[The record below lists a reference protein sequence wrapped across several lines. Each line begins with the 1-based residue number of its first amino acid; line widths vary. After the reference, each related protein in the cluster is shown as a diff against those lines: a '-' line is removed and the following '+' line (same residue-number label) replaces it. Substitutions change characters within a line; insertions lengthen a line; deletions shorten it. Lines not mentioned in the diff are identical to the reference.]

1 LRRLW
6 QQAGAVILL
15 FSPPSPKRLHDCQP
29 NAGESFAMSIFCTK
43 CGTANE
49 GGAAFCDNCGTPLRA
64 ALAKKVES
72 TSVADGVTA
81 SIDTRSMLAISPDLT
96 KKFIYAAVGLV
107 GVLVLGSGVGY
118 VMLKAPVALASTLL
132 AAVKSGYG
140 EEINVRFKRE
150 LCLSNIDYSKNTFNA
165 GENDRRTQAWLNA
178 LVAGGLYSPPV
189 AISSGG
195 FFPQT
200 LLQYVATPELVKY
213 RQGNRL
219 CAAQDVDIV
228 DVIDIEKPEEEALGK
243 NGGPPRITVV
253 KAKLVVQS
261 VNTAP
266 WLNEPEVR
274 NAFMAKLNGWEYIDT
289 SLQKRVDDTFGL
301 KDNKWTTGVAYKE
314 SLELLYKN
322 AQRGSD
328 GSTSQGSKS
337 ANSGNGGSWVS
348 KLSGLFTMGH
358 PLKGTWR
365 TAAQDIGFGVV
376 IPAGTGPTLTFTAD
390 TMESVGQEI
399 KVDFEVDG
407 ERVKVT
413 PKGESQSLIFS
424 LQGPDA
430 MVSEAMAGLRYERV
444 K

>member
-1 LRRLW
+1 
-6 QQAGAVILL
+6 
-15 FSPPSPKRLHDCQP
+15 
-29 NAGESFAMSIFCTK
+29 MSIFCTK

-64 ALAKKVES
+64 ALAKKIES

-81 SIDTRSMLAISPDLT
+81 SIDARSMSVTSPGLS
-96 KKFIYAAVGLV
+96 KKAIYAAAGLA

-118 VMLKAPVALASTLL
+118 VMLKAPAATASTLL
-132 AAVKSGYG
+132 AAAKSDYG
-140 EEINVRFKRE
+140 KEINDRFKRE
-150 LCLSNIDYSKNTFNA
+150 LCLSNIDYSKSTFNV
-165 GENDRRTQAWLNA
+165 GENNQRTQAWLSA
-178 LVAGGLYSPPV
+178 LVAGGLYSPPL

-228 DVIDIEKPEEEALGK
+228 DVIDIEKPEEESLGK
-243 NGGPPRITVV
+243 NGGPPRITLV

-266 WLNEPEVR
+266 WMNMPEVR
-274 NAFMAKLNGWEYIDT
+274 NAFMTNLNGWEYTDT
-289 SLQKRVDDTFGL
+289 ALQKRVDDTFGL

-314 SLELLYKN
+314 SLELQYKN

-328 GSTSQGSKS
+328 GSTGQGSTS
-337 ANSGNGGSWVS
+337 ASSGNGVGWAS
-348 KLSGLFTMGH
+348 KLFGLLTTGH

-365 TAAQDIGFGVV
+365 TAAHDMGFGVV
-376 IPAGTGPTLTFTAD
+376 LPPGMGLTLTFTAD
-390 TMESVGQEI
+390 AMESAGQET

-407 ERVKVT
+407 KRVKVT
-413 PKGESQSLIFS
+413 PKGRSQSVIF
-424 LQGPDA
+424 LMEGPDTMA
-430 MVSEAMAGLRYERV
+430 VAGLRYERV

>member
-1 LRRLW
+1 
-6 QQAGAVILL
+6 
-15 FSPPSPKRLHDCQP
+15 
-29 NAGESFAMSIFCTK
+29 MSIFCTK

-64 ALAKKVES
+64 ALAKKVELI
-72 TSVADGVTA
+72 SVPDGVAA
-81 SIDTRSMLAISPDLT
+81 SIDARSMSATSPGLS
-96 KKFIYAAVGLV
+96 KKAIYAAAGLV
-107 GVLVLGSGVGY
+107 GVLVMGSGVSY
-118 VMLKAPVALASTLL
+118 LVLKAPAASASTLL

-140 EEINVRFKRE
+140 EEINVRFQRE

-219 CAAQDVDIV
+219 CAAKDVDIV

-274 NAFMAKLNGWEYIDT
+274 NAFMAKLNGWEYTDT
-289 SLQKRVDDTFGL
+289 ALQKRVDDTFGL
-301 KDNKWTTGVAYKE
+301 KDNKWTTGAAYKE
-314 SLELLYKN
+314 SLELQSKN

-328 GSTSQGSKS
+328 GSTSQANTS
-337 ANSGNGGSWVS
+337 ASSGNGVGWAS
-348 KLSGLFTMGH
+348 KLFGLLTVGH

-376 IPAGTGPTLTFTAD
+376 LPAGTGPTLTFTAD
-390 TMESVGQEI
+390 TMESAGQEI

-407 ERVKVT
+407 KRVKVT

-424 LQGPDA
+424 LEGPDT
-430 MVSEAMAGLRYERV
+430 MFSEAIAGLRYERV